1 LKHERATEE
10 IREMAAL
17 YALGSLTQHEAR
29 SFEIHI
35 REGCSVCEEEL
46 HRYERTAAGI
56 GFAVDEIDTPE
67 YIRDLL
73 LARVEREPQTTAAI
87 VTSDG
92 TNGSEPSSRAV
103 TSDQTQPALFQGERK
118 KSYLFAWAFVLFF
131 AAIAIL
137 ATYAW
142 NSAQKANGRLLSEV
156 SAARADA
163 DNLRTLLDSQKG
175 KPVDLEQIL
184 AVAGLPGTRIARMVG
199 QSIAP
204 DASGAVLWDM
214 QQNQCLFFGLLPPAP
229 PGKAYQLWINTPT
242 EKIAAGMIKATP
254 TGRIFATTV
263 PPRGIMSASA
273 LIITL
278 EPESGSQTPTLP
290 FYAVGRL
297 D

>member
-1 LKHERATEE
+1 
-10 IREMAAL
+10 MAAL

-67 YIRDLL
+67 YLRDLL
-73 LARVEREPQTTAAI
+73 IARIEREAQTKAAL
-87 VTSDG
+87 SASNEAESPSG
-92 TNGSEPSSRAV
+92 TLS
-103 TSDQTQPALFQGERK
+103 TDQAQSALFQSERK
-118 KSYLFAWAFVLFF
+118 KTNLFAWAFVVFF
-131 AAIAIL
+131 AAMAIL
-137 ATYAW
+137 ATFAW
-142 NSAQKANGRLLSEV
+142 KSAQKANSQLLSEV

-175 KPVDLEQIL
+175 KPADLEQIL

-204 DASGAVLWDM
+204 DASGAVLWDL

-242 EKIAAGMIKATP
+242 EKISAGIIKATP
-254 TGRIFATTV
+254 TGRVFATTI
-263 PPRGIMSASA
+263 PPQGVMNATA

>member
-73 LARVEREPQTTAAI
+73 LARIEREAQTTAPLGA
-87 VTSDG
+87 SKG
-92 TNGSEPSSRAV
+92 AESSSGALS
-103 TSDQTQPALFQGERK
+103 TDQTQSALFQSERK
-118 KSYLFAWAFVLFF
+118 KTNLFAWAFVVFF

-137 ATYAW
+137 ATFAW
-142 NSAQKANGRLLSEV
+142 KSAQKANGQLLSEA
-156 SAARADA
+156 SAARMDA

-175 KPVDLEQIL
+175 KPADLEQIL

-204 DASGAVLWDM
+204 DASGAILWDL

-242 EKIAAGMIKATP
+242 EKVSAGMIKSTP
-254 TGRIFATTV
+254 TGRIFATTI
-263 PPRGIMSASA
+263 PPQGIMNATA